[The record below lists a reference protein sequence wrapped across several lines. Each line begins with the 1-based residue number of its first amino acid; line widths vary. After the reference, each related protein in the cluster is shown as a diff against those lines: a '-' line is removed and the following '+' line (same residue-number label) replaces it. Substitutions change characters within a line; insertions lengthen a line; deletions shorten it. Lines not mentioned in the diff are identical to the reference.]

1 LINLDEPCLLWRNN
15 AIAMRL
21 GKVRFVT
28 LLGILA
34 STTLQPA
41 SIWGVT
47 IRDDQP
53 DSSYLA
59 LAASPE
65 YAPVGTF
72 VSNWGYTGSATL
84 IAPDWVLTAA
94 HMLVAASSGTFTIN
108 GTSYAS
114 TQLIRNPGWN
124 SNPMDGYDFGLVHLS
139 SPVVG
144 ITPATLY
151 TGSSDLGQIGTFVG
165 FGFTGTG
172 LTGWKTLDNQ
182 ERAFQNVIDGNF
194 GNPSILLGCDFDNP
208 HTTADNGFG
217 SATPLTLEGC
227 VAPGDS
233 GGGVFITIGSQTYLE
248 GVISFVAAA
257 DGNANSDYGDASGF
271 GRVSA
276 FIPWI
281 TGTIPE
287 PSTSTLLVAGAGL
300 GLLFGRRRRQ

>member
-1 LINLDEPCLLWRNN
+1 
-15 AIAMRL
+15 MTL
-21 GKVRFVT
+21 GKSRFVL

-34 STTLQPA
+34 SAILQPV
-41 SIWGVT
+41 SIWGAT

-59 LAASPE
+59 LAASME

-72 VSNWGYTGSATL
+72 VNSWGYTGSATL

-94 HMLVAASSGTFTIN
+94 HNLILASSGTFTIN
-108 GTSYAS
+108 GMSYAS

-124 SNPMDGYDFGLVHLS
+124 NSNPFGGYDFGLVHLS

-165 FGFTGTG
+165 FGYTGTG
-172 LTGWKTLDNQ
+172 LTGSQTLDYQ
-182 ERAFQNVIDGNF
+182 KRAFQNVIDGSFSNAT
-194 GNPSILLGCDFDNP
+194 LVLGCDFDNP
-208 HTTADNGFG
+208 HTNVDNSFG
-217 SATPLTLEGC
+217 DATPLTLEGC

-233 GGGVFITIGSQTYLE
+233 GGGVFITIDSQTYLE
-248 GVISFVAAA
+248 GVISFVAAL

-276 FIPWI
+276 FTPWI
-281 TGTIPE
+281 ISTIPE
-287 PSTSTLLVAGAGL
+287 PPGSTLLAAGAGL
-300 GLLFGRRRRQ
+300 GLLFGRRRRQANQ

>member
-1 LINLDEPCLLWRNN
+1 
-15 AIAMRL
+15 MRL

-28 LLGILA
+28 LLGIFA

-59 LAASPE
+59 LAASME

-114 TQLIRNPGWN
+114 TQLIGNPGWN
-124 SNPMDGYDFGLVHLS
+124 ESNPFGGYDFGLVHLS
-139 SPVVG
+139 SPVGG
-144 ITPATLY
+144 ITPAALY
-151 TGSSDLGQIGTFVG
+151 TGSSDLGQIGTYVG
-165 FGFTGTG
+165 YGLTGTG

-182 ERAFQNVIDGNF
+182 KRAFQNVIDGDF
-194 GNPSILLGCDFDNP
+194 GNPSLVLGSDFDNP
-208 HTTADNGFG
+208 HTTAYNVFG
-217 SATPLTLEGC
+217 DATPLTLEGC

-233 GGGVFITIGSQTYLE
+233 GGGVFITVDSQTYLA
-248 GVISFVAAA
+248 GVISFVAATN
-257 DGNANSDYGDASGF
+257 GYANSSYGDLSGF

-276 FIPWI
+276 FVPWI
-281 TGTIPE
+281 TETVPE
-287 PSTSTLLVAGAGL
+287 PPASTLLAGAGL
-300 GLLFGRRRRQ
+300 GMLFWCRRRQVNK

>member
-1 LINLDEPCLLWRNN
+1 
-15 AIAMRL
+15 MKS
-21 GKVRFVT
+21 GKGRFV
-28 LLGILA
+28 LLFGILA
-34 STTLQPA
+34 SAVLQPA
-41 SIWGVT
+41 SVWGIT

-59 LAASPE
+59 LATNVQ
-65 YAPVGTF
+65 YAPVGSF
-72 VSNWGYTGSATL
+72 VNSWGYTGSATL

-94 HMLVAASSGTFTIN
+94 HNLTAASSGTFTID

-114 TQLIRNPGWN
+114 TQLIGNPGWN
-124 SNPMDGYDFGLVHLS
+124 SSNPFGGYDFGLVHLS
-139 SPVVG
+139 TPVVG

-151 TGSSDLGQIGTFVG
+151 TGSSDVGQIGTFVG
-165 FGFTGTG
+165 FGFMGTG

-182 ERAFQNVIDGNF
+182 KRAMQNVIDGNF
-194 GNPSILLGCDFDNP
+194 GNPSLVLGCDFDNP

-217 SATPLTLEGC
+217 DATPLTLEGC

-248 GVISFVAAA
+248 GVISFVAAT

-276 FIPWI
+276 FTPWI
-281 TGTIPE
+281 ISTIPE
-287 PSTSTLLVAGAGL
+287 PSVYTLLVAGTGL
-300 GLLFGRRRRQ
+300 GMLFGRHRRK

>member
-1 LINLDEPCLLWRNN
+1 
-15 AIAMRL
+15 MRL

-34 STTLQPA
+34 WTTLQPA

-59 LAASPE
+59 LAASME

-72 VSNWGYTGSATL
+72 VNSWGYTGSGTL

-94 HMLVAASSGTFTIN
+94 HNLILANSGTFTIN
-108 GTSYAS
+108 GTSYTS
-114 TQLIRNPGWN
+114 TQLIGNPGWN
-124 SNPMDGYDFGLVHLS
+124 ESNPFGGYDFGLVHLS
-139 SPVVG
+139 SPVEG
-144 ITPATLY
+144 ITPAALY
-151 TGSSDLGQIGTFVG
+151 TGSSEFGQIGTFVG

-182 ERAFQNVIDGNF
+182 KRAFQNVIDGNF
-194 GNPSILLGCDFDNP
+194 GNPSILLASDFDNP

-217 SATPLTLEGC
+217 SATPLTLEGA

-233 GGGVFITIGSQTYLE
+233 GGGVFLTIGSQTYLA
-248 GVISFVAAA
+248 GVISFVASI
-257 DGNANSDYGDASGF
+257 DGNSNSDYGDASGF

-276 FIPWI
+276 FMPWI
-281 TGTIPE
+281 TSTIPE
-287 PSTSTLLVAGAGL
+287 PSASTLLVAGAGL
-300 GLLFGRRRRQ
+300 GMLLGRRRRQVNQ